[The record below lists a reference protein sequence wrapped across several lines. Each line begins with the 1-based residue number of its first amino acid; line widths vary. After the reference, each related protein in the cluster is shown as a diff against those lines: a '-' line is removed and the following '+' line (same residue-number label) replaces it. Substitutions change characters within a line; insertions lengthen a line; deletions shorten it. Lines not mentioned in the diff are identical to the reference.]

1 MAAPD
6 PQIVLASASP
16 RRSELLAQMKIVCRI
31 VPAAVDETRMP
42 GEPALDYVQRVAV
55 AKAQAVAKA
64 LANPPNVAGAAAAA
78 RSREPLPVL
87 GADTVVT
94 LDGNDVLG
102 KPENELAAAAML
114 RRLSG
119 REHRVLTAVAMA
131 LGPRVEVRVGTAVVR
146 FRTLEAHE
154 IAEYARSGE
163 GMDKAGGYGIQ
174 GIGGIFAEHIEGS
187 YSAIV
192 GLPLVE
198 TELLL
203 RAFGV
208 DTWRN
213 RGT

>member
-1 MAAPD
+1 MSNTD

-16 RRSELLAQMKIVCRI
+16 RRAELLRQMRITYRI
-31 VPAAVDETRMP
+31 VPAAVDESARP
-42 GEPALDYVQRVAV
+42 GESAV
-55 AKAQAVAKA
+55 TLAERLAAHKAQSVARGEA
-64 LANPPNVAGAAAAA
+64 RRDPHAA
-78 RSREPLPVL
+78 LPVL

-94 LDGNDVLG
+94 LDGTVVLG
-102 KPENELAAAAML
+102 KPQDRMAAIAML
-114 RRLSG
+114 QSLSG
-119 REHRVLTAVAMA
+119 REHQVLTAVAIA
-131 LGPRVEVRVGTAVVR
+131 HGARLEVRVGSACVR
-146 FRTLEAHE
+146 FRTLDARE
-154 IAEYARSGE
+154 IEQYVASAE

-198 TELLL
+198 TEMLL

-208 DTWRN
+208 ATWRN